1 MKSVAYAN
9 MVTESVTNNQTK
21 VTRSNSGKMIYPINI
36 MISMVEKMLAKDIHT
51 SLSNL
56 KNILEK

>member
-9 MVTESVTNNQTK
+9 MVTVSVTNNQTK
-21 VTRSNSGKMIYPINI
+21 VTGSNTGKMIYPINI
-36 MISMVEKMLAKDIHT
+36 MTSMDEKMLAKDIQT